1 MNSIRVTGRG
11 GVWEEAIIR
20 SPSHTQIIGLSAT
33 LPNGR
38 QLAEWMQSVTGRTT
52 MLVEAPGKRPVPL
65 RYLFATRDGLFPLF
79 RDPDA
84 GPGAPR
90 GLLGLRGDGANDH
103 QHTDKKKKKKGFTK
117 IVEGEDDKT
126 SKISNLPHGL
136 QPNPILAVEAQKRLN
151 RVNRAIQRQKMEAVN
166 KFVDEVDADFEWD
179 GRKEERR
186 YSNKKRSAESYKNLF
201 QMSARE
207 ERQQRERLLRSEMR
221 KAVPSLPILLK
232 RLQQKRLLP
241 AIIFIFSRAECDK
254 SARHVCNF
262 MKAGSSSSS
271 SNSMQQEKRDD
282 LDVEEFSTRTRRKQR
297 EDEVQKESGL
307 IEDEE
312 GRTFRSRGNYV
323 NEDVLEYS
331 MQKRGN
337 GRANE
342 LDGGDPLASRKWQF
356 YAREGFLNFDEV
368 RTVAARIQAFN
379 EENDEIAFPDDIVE
393 QYLFGVGSHHAGMLP
408 AHKAFVESLY
418 RAQLMKAVFATE
430 TLAAGINM
438 PARTTAICA
447 LAKRDDSSINLL
459 ETSNLLQMA
468 GRAGRR
474 GMDTD
479 GTCVI
484 VATPFET
491 HEDAVTI
498 LTNPIKPSLLSS
510 LPRIRS
516 P

>member
-1 MNSIRVTGRG
+1 
-11 GVWEEAIIR
+11 
-20 SPSHTQIIGLSAT
+20 
-33 LPNGR
+33 
-38 QLAEWMQSVTGRTT
+38 LAEWMQSVTGRTT

-232 RLQQKRLLP
+232 RLHSYQPLY
-241 AIIFIFSRAECDK
+241 
-254 SARHVCNF
+254 
-262 MKAGSSSSS
+262 SSFHGRSVINRRGMSVI
-271 SNSMQQEKRDD
+271 
-282 LDVEEFSTRTRRKQR
+282 LRKQR

-312 GRTFRSRGNYV
+312 GKTFRSRGNYV